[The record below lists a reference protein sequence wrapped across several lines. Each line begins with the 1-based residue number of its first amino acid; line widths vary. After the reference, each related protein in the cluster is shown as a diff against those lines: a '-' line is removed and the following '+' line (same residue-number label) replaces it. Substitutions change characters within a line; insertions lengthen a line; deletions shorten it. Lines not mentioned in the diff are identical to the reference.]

1 MESNG
6 NLENMANKSKNRV
19 VVIGAGLGGISTSL
33 RLSKLGYKVSLIEK
47 NSKLGGKIYPYEEKG
62 YKFDRGPSLIT
73 LPEHFYELFSDI
85 NENLDDHIDLINLNP
100 TCRYLFGNGKK
111 FNYYSTISGMKTELN
126 KINENFE
133 NFCNFLNIGSK
144 VYELSKKTFLNHPM
158 GKFPS
163 NTKLSELFSFPYLKS
178 LSSYKKLTRSTF
190 KSEEMRH
197 IFERYTTY
205 VGSSPTK
212 TPGMFFIIPYIEYAF
227 GSWYIKGGIYNL
239 IKSLEN
245 LLEKNNVEVLKD
257 TEIKKIRFSGKNV
270 IGVDTENESIKADIV
285 VNNSDVSNLNSLTGL
300 VHKNKISDYSLSG
313 FILLLGIKKKIKS
326 GHHNI
331 LFSNNYNKEFD
342 DLFVKRTFPED
353 PTIYLCNPVVTDNSV
368 APENYS
374 SLFIMANSP
383 ATQNTWSQSEVEIAT
398 AKIFKKLSHYGYE
411 ITSKDI
417 EVKKI
422 QSPNYFMKE
431 HNSFGGSLYGKSSHG
446 YINSFFRHP
455 NKGAIKGLY
464 NVGGTTHPGGGT
476 PTVLKSSKIT
486 TNLIN
491 NDF

>member
-6 NLENMANKSKNRV
+6 NLGNMANKSKNKV
-19 VVIGAGLGGISTSL
+19 AVIGAGLGGIATAL
-33 RLSKLGYKVSLIEK
+33 RLSRLGYKVSLIEK
-47 NSKLGGKIYPYEEKG
+47 NSELGGKIYPYEEKG

-73 LPEHFYELFSDI
+73 LPEHFYELFTDI
-85 NENLDDHIDLINLNP
+85 DENLDEYIDLINLNP
-100 TCRYLFGNGKK
+100 TCKYLFKNGKE
-111 FNYYSTISGMKTELN
+111 FSYYSTISGMKKELN
-126 KINENFE
+126 KIDESFE
-133 NFCNFLNIGSK
+133 NFCNFLNVGSK
-144 VYELSKKTFLNHPM
+144 VYELSNKTFLNHPM

-178 LSSYKKLTRSTF
+178 LSNYKKLTKKIF
-190 KSEEMRH
+190 KTEEMRH

-205 VGSSPTK
+205 VGSSPK
-212 TPGMFFIIPYIEYAF
+212 ETPGMFFIIPFIEFAF

-239 IKSLEN
+239 INSLEN
-245 LLEKNNVEVLKD
+245 LLQKNNVEVLKD
-257 TEIKKIRFSGKNV
+257 TEVKKIRISEKNV
-270 IGVDTENESIKADIV
+270 IGVDTENKSISADIV
-285 VNNSDVSNLNSLTGL
+285 VNNSDVSNLNSLMGL
-300 VHKNKISDYSLSG
+300 TNSERIDDYSLSG
-313 FILLLGIKKKIKS
+313 FILLLGVKNKIKS

-342 DLFVKRTFPED
+342 DLFKKRTFPDD
-353 PTIYLCNPVVTDNSV
+353 PTVYLCNPTVTDNSV
-368 APENYS
+368 APENKS

-383 ATQNTWSQSEVEIAT
+383 ATQKIWSQDEVETAT
-398 AKIFKKLSHYGYE
+398 SKIFNKLSQYGYE
-411 ITSKDI
+411 ISSKDI

-446 YINSFFRHP
+446 YIKSFFRHP

-464 NVGGTTHPGGGT
+464 NVGGTVHPGGGT